1 MKVLSYDYKIK
12 LPFAVRFEIWLLRFF
27 GYKLRECDPSQL
39 SDGEFTYLVSVNSN
53 REISVT
59 FFCENSQKSLDISDE
74 NLAA

>member
-1 MKVLSYDYKIK
+1 MKVLTYEYKIK
-12 LPFAVRFEIWLLRFF
+12 LPLAVRLELLLCRFF
-27 GYKLRECDPSQL
+27 GYEFRECDPSQL